1 MITTESQNIIPSKFS
16 VRHEAFMHL
25 WWEVTLHQGSLYI
38 QQDSACLLPLAGGPD
53 VGSKV
58 TPTKTQWEEAYR
70 LVSSFK
76 LNGIRGDKDIL
87 DGTQIGWDVLWG
99 DVKSKRTIVNPVGDT
114 IGKLY
119 EAVNLVTVSKEF
131 PNGIVDADCLG

>member
-1 MITTESQNIIPSKFS
+1 MY
-16 VRHEAFMHL
+16 L
-25 WWEVTLHQGSLYI
+25 WWEATLHQGSLYI
-38 QQDSACLLPLAGGPD
+38 QQDSACLLSLAGCPD
-53 VGSKV
+53 VGIKV

-99 DVKSKRTIVNPVGDT
+99 DVKSKRTIVNPIGDT

-131 PNGIVDADCLG
+131 PNGIVDADCLE

>member
-1 MITTESQNIIPSKFS
+1 
-16 VRHEAFMHL
+16 MHS

-53 VGSKV
+53 VGIKV
-58 TPTKTQWEEAYR
+58 TPKKAQWEQAYR

-87 DGTQIGWDVLWG
+87 DGTQIGWDVIWG
-99 DVKSKRTIVNPVGDT
+99 DVKSKRTIINP
-114 IGKLY
+114 IGESIDKFYQVVAL
-119 EAVNLVTVSKEF
+119 LTVCEEF
-131 PNGIVDADCLG
+131 PSGIVDADSLEGN